1 MANPWWRDAVLYQ
14 VYPRSFADANGDG
27 IGDLDGVTERL
38 EYLEW
43 LGIDA
48 IWLNPVHP
56 SPNVDWGYDVADY
69 TGIHPDLGTL
79 EDLDRLVAEAGARGI
94 KVLLDLVPNHSSD
107 RHPWFRERPDFYVWS
122 DEVPNNWESIFGG
135 GSAWTLDEERGR
147 YYLHNFAPQQPDLNW
162 WNPEVAPEFERILRF
177 WFDRGVAGFRID
189 VAHAIYK
196 DLELRDD
203 PVIPGLGMRRRYSM
217 FRPETHDV
225 LRGWR
230 TLAETY
236 DPPRLLLG
244 EAYSLEVEQWAGYF
258 GDGDQLDLAFAFMLT
273 HANLDADEMRG
284 VVAEIEA
291 ALPADAW
298 PCWAGSNHDIGR
310 LATRWADGDEARTR
324 CALMML
330 LTLRGT
336 PCLYY
341 GDELAL
347 EAGAVPPERVLDVAD
362 PPRDPGRTPMPWT
375 SEGGWHEPWLPLA
388 DTSRNV
394 EGQRADPGSTLHFTR
409 DLIALRRRLESLH
422 TGAYTELPAPAG
434 AWAWRRGDDVIVALN
449 LGAEHRRRSRAST
462 GRSSFRRTAR
472 ATASRSAAVSRSRP
486 VKARSWRCSSR
497 RRDDRNAGGTPR
509 WSGRSTTARARS
521 AVAARSSRSA
531 GPGPAP
537 SRPRAGRSSARPRHP
552 RQLVRVTCR
561 DRRSRSPW
569 SSQPPRSRPPWR
581 RRRPRSANG
590 GFRCGAPPTAAARR
604 RP

>member
-1 MANPWWRDAVLYQ
+1 MGNPWWRDAVLYQ

-27 IGDLDGVTERL
+27 IGDLEGVTQRL

-79 EDLDRLVAEAGARGI
+79 EDLDRLVAEAGAVGI

-122 DEVPNNWESIFGG
+122 DDVPNNWESIFGG
-135 GSAWTLDEERGR
+135 GSAWTFEEERGR

-217 FRPETHDV
+217 FRPETHEV
-225 LRGWR
+225 LRAWR
-230 TLAETY
+230 ALAETY

-273 HANLDADEMRG
+273 HANLDADEMCG
-284 VVAEIEA
+284 VVSEIES

-347 EAGAVPPERVLDVAD
+347 EAGAVPPERTLDVAD
-362 PPRDPGRTPMPWT
+362 PPRDPGRTPMPW
-375 SEGGWHEPWLPLA
+375 SSDGGWQNPWLPLA
-388 DTSRNV
+388 DASRNV
-394 EGQRADPGSTLHFTR
+394 EEQRADPTSTLHFTR
-409 DLIALRRRLESLH
+409 DLIALRRRVESLH
-422 TGAYTELPAPAG
+422 TGAYAELPAPAG
-434 AWAWRRGDDVIVALN
+434 SWAWRRGVDVTVALN
-449 LGAEHRRRSRAST
+449 LGAEPVALPGVDGAITLSTNRSRD
-462 GRSSFRRTAR
+462 GER
-472 ATASRSAAVSRSRP
+472 VDGIL
-486 VKARSWRCSSR
+486 VL
-497 RRDDRNAGGTPR
+497 
-509 WSGRSTTARARS
+509 
-521 AVAARSSRSA
+521 
-531 GPGPAP
+531 AP
-537 SRPRAGRSSARPRHP
+537 SEGAIVS
-552 RQLVRVTCR
+552 
-561 DRRSRSPW
+561 
-569 SSQPPRSRPPWR
+569 
-581 RRRPRSANG
+581 G
-590 GFRCGAPPTAAARR
+590 G
-604 RP
+604 